1 MATMDFFGH
10 QEAAQKA
17 TKRLVA
23 YYVLAVIA
31 IILSIHVAAML
42 ILGQTGIVMEHRPTG
57 DPREIPF
64 STEPY
69 LGAGF
74 WDLRVLGLITLAT
87 LAVVGLAMLY
97 KTTRLRGGGAAV
109 ASMLGG
115 REVSPM
121 TRDPLERRL
130 INVVE
135 EMAIASGSP
144 VPEVFILQKEEGL
157 NAFAAGWTKDDAAIA
172 VTRGLL
178 EQLNRDELQGVIA
191 HEFSH
196 VFHGDMRL
204 NIRLMGILFGI
215 VCIAT
220 IGEILVRALGR
231 TRSRNGKNNGAA
243 AIALFG
249 LALMVI
255 GWIGVFFAGLIK
267 AAVSRQRE
275 FLADA
280 SAVAYTRNPRGIG
293 MALAHIGGMTSRVEN
308 AHAREASH
316 FFFASGIKQWFGGWA
331 THPPINDRI
340 ERVLPGFDA
349 RVQAGDSRTEAV
361 AQTAPPPPA
370 STDTAHAAVAGIAAA
385 GITNLVGRI
394 EPAHVE
400 QARKQINA
408 LPLDLVAA
416 AHDVERVQA
425 LLYAMLMSR
434 DDSKDSDFSEV
445 LEQCDAEVRHEARSL
460 ASAAKQLTPT
470 DNLTLLELMVP
481 ALRQLPQATA
491 DELKKQAEALAQAD
505 GRISTFEFAV
515 LKTVR
520 RRAGP
525 TKAPPRQRSR
535 HVNMSHLS
543 GEVEVVLS
551 ALANESDDDAEAAFA
566 AGARQLPHVGGLH
579 LLHRESYNL
588 ERLDQ
593 ALQQLSRLSPGAK
606 KNLLEACA
614 HTAETD
620 GVIAP
625 AEGELIR
632 AFAEHLH
639 CPIPVFWTTKATQTA

>member
-1 MATMDFFGH
+1 
-10 QEAAQKA
+10 
-17 TKRLVA
+17 
-23 YYVLAVIA
+23 
-31 IILSIHVAAML
+31 
-42 ILGQTGIVMEHRPTG
+42 
-57 DPREIPF
+57 
-64 STEPY
+64 
-69 LGAGF
+69 
-74 WDLRVLGLITLAT
+74 LITLAT
-87 LAVVGLAMLY
+87 LTVIGVAMLY
-97 KTTRLRGGGAAV
+97 KTARLRSGGAAV
-109 ASMLGG
+109 AKMLGG
-115 REVSPM
+115 REVSPS
-121 TRDPLERRL
+121 TKDPLERRL

-144 VPEVFILQKEEGL
+144 VPEVFILQNEEGL

-178 EQLNRDELQGVIA
+178 EKLNRDELQGVIA

-220 IGEILVRALGR
+220 IGEILMRTLGR
-231 TRSRNGKNNGAA
+231 TRSRNSKNNGAA
-243 AIALFG
+243 AIVLFG
-249 LALMVI
+249 LALMII

-293 MALAHIGGMTSRVEN
+293 MALAHIGGMTSQVGN

-316 FFFASGIKQWFGGWA
+316 FFFASGIKNWFGAWA

-340 ERVLPGFDA
+340 ERVLPGFSA
-349 RVQAGDSRTEAV
+349 RVRSGESRTEAV

-370 STDTAHAAVAGIAAA
+370 STDSPHAAVAGIAAA
-385 GITNLVGRI
+385 GITGLVGRI
-394 EPAHVE
+394 EPEHVE
-400 QARKQINA
+400 QARKQIEA

-425 LLYAMLMSR
+425 LLYAMLLSH
-434 DDSKDSDFSEV
+434 DDGKGSEQSEI
-445 LEQCDAEVRHEARSL
+445 LAQCDETVRHEARSL
-460 ASAAKQLTPT
+460 AAAAKQLTPT

-481 ALRQLPQATA
+481 ALRQLPQASA
-491 DELKKQAEALAQAD
+491 DELEKQAEALAQAD

-525 TKAPPRQRSR
+525 AAAPANQRGR
-535 HVNMSHLS
+535 RLNMSHLAS
-543 GEVEVVLS
+543 EVEVVLS
-551 ALANESDDDAEAAFA
+551 AIANENGAEAEAAFA
-566 AGARQLPHVGGLH
+566 AGTRQLPHIPGMH
-579 LLHRESYNL
+579 LLHRDSYNL
-588 ERLDQ
+588 ERVDQ
-593 ALQQLSRLSPGAK
+593 ALQKLNRVSPGAK

-639 CPIPVFWTTKATQTA
+639 CPIPAVWTTETTQTA